1 MIEIAFDNSYARLPE
16 RLFAHQMPSPA
27 SDPALV
33 VYNRDLAADL
43 GLPDMTDAEAT
54 AVFSG
59 SIVPDGAA
67 PLAMA
72 YAGHQFGGFVPALG
86 DGRAILLG
94 EVVDRHGIR
103 QDIQLKGAGRTPFSR
118 GGDGR
123 AWLGPVL
130 REYLVSEAMA
140 ALGVPTTRALA
151 ATLTGDPVYRE
162 GRLPGA
168 IVTRVARS
176 HLRVGT
182 FQYFAARHDREG
194 LQALTDHA
202 IARHFPDAQNAT
214 DLLRAVVAAQA
225 ELIAQ
230 WMGLGFIHGVMN
242 TDNSHIGGLTI
253 DYGPCAFMDAYRPD
267 MVFSSI
273 DRHGRYAYGNQPQ
286 IAVWNMAQLATC
298 LLPLIDPDQEKAIE
312 IATEIVHDFEPQYQT
327 AWLARFR
334 AKLGLATAHDNDR
347 DLIEGLLTRMAQGGA
362 DFTRTFHG
370 LADGTARAEFAAPEA
385 YDQWHTLWQARL
397 ASEVDPHETLRG
409 ANPAIIPRNHLIE
422 TAIWDAVAGDFTL
435 FHKMLEATQSPFL
448 ANHPPELM
456 AAPDADQRV
465 TATFCGT

>member
-16 RLFAHQMPSPA
+16 HLFARQMPTPV

-33 VYNRDLAADL
+33 VYNRALAADL
-43 GLPDMTDAEAT
+43 GLPDMSDAQA
-54 AVFSG
+54 ADIFSG
-59 SIVPDGAA
+59 NALPAGAD

-86 DGRAILLG
+86 DGRALLLG
-94 EVVDRHGIR
+94 ELMDRHGIR

-130 REYLVSEAMA
+130 REYLLSEAMA

-162 GRLPGA
+162 GKMPGA
-168 IVTRVARS
+168 VVTRVAQS

-182 FQYFAARHDREG
+182 FQYFAARHDTD
-194 LQALTDHA
+194 ALKSLTEYA
-202 IARHFPDAQNAT
+202 IARHFPTAQNAT
-214 DLLRAVVAAQA
+214 DLLRAAVAAQA
-225 ELIAQ
+225 DLIAK

-253 DYGPCAFMDAYRPD
+253 DYGPCAFMDAYHPET
-267 MVFSSI
+267 VFSSI
-273 DRHGRYAYGNQPQ
+273 DRHGRYAYVNQPQ

-298 LLPLIDPDQEKAIE
+298 LLPLIDPDQNTAIE
-312 IATEIVHDFEPQYQT
+312 VATEIVHDFEPRYQA
-327 AWLARFR
+327 AWLDQFR
-334 AKLGLATAHDNDR
+334 AKLGLRTAQDGDR
-347 DLIEGLLTRMAQGGA
+347 DLIESLLSRMATLGA

-370 LADGTARAEFAAPEA
+370 LSTGTARDAFSEPDA
-385 YDQWHTLWQARL
+385 YDQWHPQWQARL
-397 ASEVDPHETLRG
+397 AAETDPTGVMAR
-409 ANPAIIPRNHLIE
+409 ANPAIIPRNHQVE
-422 TAIWDAVAGDFTL
+422 AAIWDAVAGDFTL
-435 FHKMLEATQSPFL
+435 FHRLLDATQSPF
-448 ANHPPELM
+448 AADSPPDLM
-456 AAPDADQRV
+456 APPNADQRV

>member
-1 MIEIAFDNSYARLPE
+1 MINIAFDNSYARLPE
-16 RLFAHQMPSPA
+16 RLFARQLPTATGDPS
-27 SDPALV
+27 LV
-33 VYNRDLAADL
+33 VYNHALAADL
-43 GLPDMTDAEAT
+43 GLPDLTDAQV
-54 AVFSG
+54 AVIFSG
-59 SIVPDGAA
+59 NAVPGGAD
-67 PLAMA
+67 PLSMA

-94 EVVDRHGIR
+94 EVLDCHGVR

-130 REYLVSEAMA
+130 REYLLSEAMA

-162 GRLPGA
+162 GKMPGA
-168 IVTRVARS
+168 VVTRVAQS

-182 FQYFAARHDREG
+182 FQYFAARHDTDA
-194 LQALTDHA
+194 LQALIDYA

-214 DLLRAVVAAQA
+214 DLLRAAVAAQA
-225 ELIAQ
+225 ELIAH
-230 WMGLGFIHGVMN
+230 WMALGFIHGVMN

-253 DYGPCAFMDAYRPD
+253 DYGPCAFMDAYRAD

-273 DRHGRYAYGNQPQ
+273 DRHGRYAYANQPQ

-298 LLPLIDPDQEKAIE
+298 LLPLIHPDHNTAIE
-312 IATEIVHDFEPQYQT
+312 AATEIVHDFEPQYQA
-327 AWLARFR
+327 AWLRRFR
-334 AKLGLATAHDNDR
+334 AKLGLTTAEDGDQ
-347 DLIEGLLTRMAQGGA
+347 DLIESLLTRMAGHAA

-370 LADGTARAEFAAPEA
+370 LSNGTARDEFMDPAA
-385 YDQWHTLWQARL
+385 YDQWHTLWQGRL
-397 ASEVDPHETLRG
+397 AADTNPQAVMAR
-409 ANPAIIPRNHLIE
+409 ANPAIIPRNHQVE
-422 TAIWDAVAGDFTL
+422 AAIWDAVAGDFSL
-435 FHKMLEATQSPFL
+435 FHRLLAATQTPFAPDSP
-448 ANHPPELM
+448 ADLM
-456 AAPDADQRV
+456 AAPGDDQRV